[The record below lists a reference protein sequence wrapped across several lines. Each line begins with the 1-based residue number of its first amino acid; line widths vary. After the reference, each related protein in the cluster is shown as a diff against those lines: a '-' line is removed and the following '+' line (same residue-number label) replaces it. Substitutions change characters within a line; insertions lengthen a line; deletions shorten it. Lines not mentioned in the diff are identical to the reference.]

1 MPPEEKIL
9 PVPPNFPRRG
19 PPPFVISDNGTPLA
33 FSRRAWYNEKRHPDK
48 NFLRCEA
55 DDMKQ
60 KTGQIIRDWVYIAAG
75 TALLTVGVYFFKIPN
90 GFAPGGVSGVG
101 TILGRVTPLS
111 PATWISLLNV
121 LLLILGF
128 IVLGK
133 ETGMRTA
140 ICTLAFSGLT
150 QLLEKLVPLDGPLT
164 DQPFL
169 ELGYAMILTAI
180 GSALIFHARASSG
193 GTDIIAL
200 ILKKYTPLNVGMA
213 LLCVDFLI
221 AASSFFVFGVRT
233 GLFSIAG
240 LFVKAFLVDSVI
252 ESLDACKYF
261 VIITTKP
268 DDISDHVLSALG
280 HGVTVSHGEGAY
292 TGERKTILHTVCR
305 RSEAVGLQRKIKE
318 IDPEAF
324 IIITTSSEIIGRGF
338 RGAM

>member
-1 MPPEEKIL
+1 ML
-9 PVPPNFPRRG
+9 
-19 PPPFVISDNGTPLA
+19 SD
-33 FSRRAWYNEKRHPDK
+33 SKKRV
-48 NFLRCEA
+48 
-55 DDMKQ
+55 
-60 KTGQIIRDWVYIAAG
+60 RDWLMILAG
-75 TALLTVGVYFFKIPN
+75 TLILTVGVYFFKIPN

-101 TILGRVTPLS
+101 TILGRITPIS
-111 PATWISLLNV
+111 PATWITILNV
-121 LLLILGF
+121 ALLLIGF
-128 IVLGK
+128 LVLGK
-133 ETGMRTA
+133 ATGFRTTV
-140 ICTLAFSGLT
+140 CSLLFSGLT
-150 QLLEKLVPLDGPLT
+150 QLFEKVFPLEGPLT

-169 ELGYAMILTAI
+169 ELAYAMILTAF
-180 GSALIFHARASSG
+180 GSALIFHAQASSG

-200 ILKKYTPLNVGMA
+200 ILKKHTALNVGMA

-221 AASSFFVFGVRT
+221 ALSSFFVFGIRT
-233 GLFSIAG
+233 GLFSLAG

>member
-1 MPPEEKIL
+1 MNQPSLSQSPLKEKL
-9 PVPPNFPRRG
+9 
-19 PPPFVISDNGTPLA
+19 
-33 FSRRAWYNEKRHPDK
+33 
-48 NFLRCEA
+48 
-55 DDMKQ
+55 
-60 KTGQIIRDWVYIAAG
+60 RDWVMILAG

-90 GFAPGGVSGVG
+90 GFATGGVSGIG
-101 TILGRVTPLS
+101 TLLGRITPIS
-111 PATWISLLNV
+111 PATWISGLNVV
-121 LLLILGF
+121 LLLLGF
-128 IVLGK
+128 AILGK
-133 ETGMRTA
+133 ETGLRTTV
-140 ICTLAFSGLT
+140 CSLLFSGMT
-150 QLLEKLVPLDGPLT
+150 QLLEWVCPMDAPLT

-193 GTDIIAL
+193 GTDIVAL
-200 ILKKYTPLNVGMA
+200 ILKKYTHQNVGMA

-221 AASSFFVFGVRT
+221 AASSFLIFGVPT
-233 GLFSIAG
+233 GLFSMAG
-240 LFVKAFLVDSVI
+240 LFIKAFLVDSVI

-268 DDISDHVLSALG
+268 DDISDHVLSSLG